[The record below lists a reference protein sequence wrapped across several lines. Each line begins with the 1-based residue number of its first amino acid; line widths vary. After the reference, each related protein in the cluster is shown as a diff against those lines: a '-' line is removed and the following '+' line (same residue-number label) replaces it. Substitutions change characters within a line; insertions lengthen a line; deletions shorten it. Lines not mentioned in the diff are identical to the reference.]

1 MTIMTQLS
9 SLVGALNK
17 PTLEAKP
24 TDLEIALARVNADHK
39 SVLIAV
45 KMLTEIAQSNAAANL
60 DMAVVHEERNKGSLQ
75 RDADLLKSVRELK
88 KEMMHSD
95 NRHLAAYE
103 LAVRPMTRAINDLM
117 DKVNGL
123 NADIHTL
130 KTELHMDREAQ
141 ARIQNTKLNAIA
153 IAIRIDALT
162 KLLAKDLIKHP
173 KGVTVAPAKK
183 DNRGGKQPG
192 GGRRKGVKDRPAEV
206 RYAEISNKL
215 QRCRAPKARA
225 KFMATLVRLRAKM
238 GMAPMSDR
246 ALGNIHA
253 RTAT

>member
-1 MTIMTQLS
+1 MNIETLK
-9 SLVGALNK
+9 SLTGWK
-17 PTLEAKP
+17 RPTVNATP

-88 KEMMHSD
+88 REVSAAES
-95 NRHLAAYE
+95 RHQTTFEIALIPV
-103 LAVRPMTRAINDLM
+103 LRAIDLVV

-130 KTELHMDREAQ
+130 KTELAMDREAQ

-153 IAIRIDALT
+153 IRIDALT
-162 KLLAKDLIKHP
+162 KLLAKNLIKHP
-173 KGVTVAPAKK
+173 KGVTVAPPKK
-183 DNRGGKQPG
+183 ETRGGAQPG
-192 GGRRKGVKDRPAEV
+192 AGRKPGSKPRPPEV
-206 RYAEISNKL
+206 RYADLSDKL

-225 KFMATLVRLRAKM
+225 KYMASLVALRAKM

-246 ALGNIHA
+246 ALGKGA
-253 RTAT
+253 Q